1 MSIEIRRTLTWV
13 QTTYE
18 EGGKSVP
25 VPTKLVS
32 AIAIIKKSLVWP
44 GLGRE
49 PPPRNSRAWT
59 CAGQALDR
67 FAA

>member
-32 AIAIIKKSLVWP
+32 AIAIIKNPWFGRAGSRISAQKFKSMVQCWA
-44 GLGRE
+44 
-49 PPPRNSRAWT
+49 SS
-59 CAGQALDR
+59 
-67 FAA
+67 

>member
-1 MSIEIRRTLTWV
+1 MSIEIRRTLTWA

-18 EGGKSVP
+18 EGGKAVP
-25 VPTKLVS
+25 VPTK
-32 AIAIIKKSLVWP
+32 IGQRHCDHQESLVWP